1 MQIKLAKAP
10 GQQKKQ
16 RQVAVVVGMQR
27 ISCFNICAAAPRAML
42 LTCTTEWGEW
52 ELRPVPSRD
61 LLINSSSS
69 LSRNIDIM
77 CTCKHNL
84 FDGIHAYIYWS
95 MVIGQLGEFY
105 ATRAGWM
112 GGICWAIPLTVTITR
127 VPAVLIS
134 PDFGTSVFRNNYV
147 QKRCDEKEALYLH
160 DRYH

>member
-1 MQIKLAKAP
+1 MEIGNRDMSHTKMQIKLAKAP

-69 LSRNIDIM
+69 LSNSFRLIL
-77 CTCKHNL
+77 CVCVNL
-84 FDGIHAYIYWS
+84 TYLMAYMLIAYIYWF
-95 MVIGQLGEFY
+95 MVIG
-105 ATRAGWM
+105 
-112 GGICWAIPLTVTITR
+112 
-127 VPAVLIS
+127 
-134 PDFGTSVFRNNYV
+134 
-147 QKRCDEKEALYLH
+147 
-160 DRYH
+160 